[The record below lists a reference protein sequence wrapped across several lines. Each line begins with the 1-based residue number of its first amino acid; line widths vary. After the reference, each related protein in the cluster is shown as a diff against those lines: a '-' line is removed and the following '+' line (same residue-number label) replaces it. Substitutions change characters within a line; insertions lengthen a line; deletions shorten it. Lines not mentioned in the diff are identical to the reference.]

1 MYVHLGIGLCLT
13 GLSKSP
19 KWSELA
25 IRKRRPSAG
34 SSPQSPS
41 AAVFCGQ
48 NVSLFQT
55 FWLLRPSFDWSRPSQ
70 RTLLKS
76 VQSGLWFTPANPFT
90 ASPRL
95 VFEWF
100 VGGALDSPWEKP
112 WRSCLEN
119 QYCHKVP
126 LQTLWGRPRLRTW
139 QHLSKHGS
147 TPFVCA
153 SAREAGLYKVH
164 V

>member
-13 GLSKSP
+13 GPSKSP

-100 VGGALDSPWEKP
+100 VGWGGGLRFVSLGEAMEK
-112 WRSCLEN
+112 
-119 QYCHKVP
+119 
-126 LQTLWGRPRLRTW
+126 
-139 QHLSKHGS
+139 LSGKS
-147 TPFVCA
+147 ILPQSA
-153 SAREAGLYKVH
+153 SADTVGEAKAQDMTASV
-164 V
+164 